1 MLADTKDLKGY
12 REVLKAV
19 RGVNKSVRR
28 KILARIARQERLEA
42 KPPMYFIRRDVSED
56 FFHLFG

>member
-1 MLADTKDLKGY
+1 MLADTKDLRGY
-12 REVLKAV
+12 REVLATIRGINKA
-19 RGVNKSVRR
+19 RKK
-28 KILARIARQERLEA
+28 KILARIARQERIEA